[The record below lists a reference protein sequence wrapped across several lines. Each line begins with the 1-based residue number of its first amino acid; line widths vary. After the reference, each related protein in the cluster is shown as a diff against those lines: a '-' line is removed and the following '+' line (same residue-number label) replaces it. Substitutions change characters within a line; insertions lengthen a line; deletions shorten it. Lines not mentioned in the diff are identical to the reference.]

1 MIHDKFS
8 LNKMTYHKNFL
19 EGEDF
24 YYFNGQ

>member
-8 LNKMTYHKNFL
+8 LNKMTSYKKIL
-19 EGEDF
+19 EGEGF